1 MSTEPAVAESEEN
14 NPEGDRNA
22 EAFRS
27 HGLPR
32 MALVDSQ
39 GDLWVVSSEWLQVA
53 RITRVLALR
62 LKKAHELCA
71 GWEDMPPANVA

>member
-1 MSTEPAVAESEEN
+1 
-14 NPEGDRNA
+14 
-22 EAFRS
+22 
-27 HGLPR
+27 

-62 LKKAHELCA
+62 LKKAHELCT
-71 GWEDMPPANVA
+71 GWEDMLPANVA

>member
-32 MALVDSQ
+32 RALVDSQ
-39 GDLWVVSSEWLQVA
+39 GDLWVVSSEWQQVA
-53 RITRVLALR
+53 RITRALELR
-62 LKKAHELCA
+62 LKKAHELCT
-71 GWEDMPPANVA
+71 GWEDMLPANVP